1 MNKED
6 AKEVSI
12 IYALSLLGK
21 PAGEMFNSSLDFV
34 EEVLKAV
41 GMIEEGKN
49 YSIGDIKK
57 KFSKVDR
64 PVRGSII
71 FFREKERERVG
82 ICLNEFL
89 FVEFCEENKS
99 VRIRPIKN
107 RKVNCIVNPYV

>member
-6 AKEVSI
+6 AREVSI

-41 GMIEEGKN
+41 GMIEEEKD
-49 YSIGDIKK
+49 YSMKDIKK
-57 KFSKVDR
+57 KFSKIEH

-71 FFREKERERVG
+71 FFSEGERERIG

-89 FVEFCEENKS
+89 FVEFCEGSKS
-99 VRIRPIKN
+99 VRIRPIRN
-107 RKVNCIVNPYV
+107 RKIDCIVNPYV